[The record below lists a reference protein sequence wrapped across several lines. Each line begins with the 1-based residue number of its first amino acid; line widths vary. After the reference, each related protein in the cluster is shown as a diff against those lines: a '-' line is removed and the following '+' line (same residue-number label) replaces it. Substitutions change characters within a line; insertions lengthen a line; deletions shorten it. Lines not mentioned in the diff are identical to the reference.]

1 MALPDE
7 LTALGLSGWTERFG
21 AEDVML
27 LASIFPS
34 RGAEHPG
41 NATAWDRIDM
51 GREAAGFQA
60 YNQPGDQIALTG
72 RTRIS
77 AIAPTI
83 REAKRIPGEY
93 IQWLLSPG
101 STTQAQGRLA
111 VDRELRDLR
120 GRIARRQEI
129 MRSQIMCG
137 GNITGGIGA
146 DTTAIDIDFGML
158 ATHIDWGAANWDTT
172 TTDVIED
179 LEDGIALVEQDGGV
193 SPDTL
198 LCGRNIP
205 RYLALN
211 DDIQALMSERQKEE
225 LSRGMVTR
233 IPGVELD
240 IVPYRKGYIDV
251 DGDWTYFIGADACV
265 LYSSDMGGSSAHTIE
280 CSSPDA
286 LAGTAQRGV
295 FVHAWDEVQ
304 PPRGVWVS
312 MELTALPVLANP
324 EAICYDSDVTA

>member
-27 LASIFPS
+27 LASLFPS
-34 RGAEHPG
+34 RGADHPG
-41 NATAWDRIDM
+41 NAVAWDRVDM

-72 RTRIS
+72 RTRLS
-77 AIAPTI
+77 GVAPTI

-93 IQWLLSPG
+93 IQWLLTPG

-111 VDRELRDLR
+111 VDREMRDLR

-129 MRSQIMCG
+129 MRSQILCG

-146 DTTAIDIDFGML
+146 DTTAIDIDFSIP
-158 ATHIDWGAANWDTT
+158 ATHVDWGAANWDTAG
-172 TTDVIED
+172 TDILED
-179 LEDGIALVEQDGGV
+179 LEAGIELAETNGGV
-193 SPDTL
+193 TPDAL

-205 RYLALN
+205 RYLATN
-211 DDIQALMSERQKEE
+211 TIVQALMSEVQKEE
-225 LSRGMVTR
+225 LRRGLVTR

-240 IVPYRKGYIDV
+240 VIPYRKGYINAA
-251 DGDWTYFIGADACV
+251 GNWTYYIGADACV
-265 LYSSDMGGSSAHTIE
+265 LYSKDMGGPVAHTLE

-286 LAGTAQRGV
+286 RAGTAHRGI
-295 FVHAWDEVQ
+295 FVHAWEEEQ
-304 PPRGVWVS
+304 PPAGVWIS

-324 EAICYDSDVTA
+324 AAIVYDSDVTA